1 MKSAD
6 NVIMKNRFS
15 ALTGCQPRRLA
26 FTLIELL
33 IVITIISLLVGL
45 LLPAVISGIQ
55 KGEVAQ
61 ARTYVRLIER
71 AMLDYVSDYQYYPS
85 QPEQNMATQ
94 PNAYFYPNYLQVI
107 ACLQGS
113 NITGSATNPRG
124 RVYLDIANKSF
135 VTNSTTGSTSWGN
148 GGLLVEAQMGEL
160 ADPWGNRYV
169 IAANW
174 QMNGAMNNID
184 GDPTVRKLV
193 AVWSWGPTNKPAN
206 VATESGNATM
216 CQNDTT
222 HVRSWR

>member
-1 MKSAD
+1 MKIHSSTFARYLL
-6 NVIMKNRFS
+6 KP
-15 ALTGCQPRRLA
+15 AA

-71 AMLDYVSDYQYYPS
+71 AMLDYVSDYQFFPS

-94 PNAYFYPNYLQVI
+94 PNAYFYPNYLPLI

-113 NITGSATNPRG
+113 NIISSAANNPGGCNPRG

-135 VTNSTTGSTSWGN
+135 VTNNTTGSHSWGS

-184 GDPTVRKLV
+184 GDTTVRKLV
-193 AVWSWGPTNKPAN
+193 AVWSWGPTNKPAD
-206 VATESGNATM
+206 VAMESANAAM
-216 CQNDTT
+216 CLNDTT